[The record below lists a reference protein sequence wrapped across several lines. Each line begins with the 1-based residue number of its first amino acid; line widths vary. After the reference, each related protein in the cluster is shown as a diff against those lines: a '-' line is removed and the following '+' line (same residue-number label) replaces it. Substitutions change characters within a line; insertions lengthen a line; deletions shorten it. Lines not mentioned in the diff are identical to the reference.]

1 MHEILLLAVS
11 CCLDSVALF
20 TDDLSYSTITNNKQ
34 PCLKYYNVSIVHA
47 LHASDD
53 EYICWMGNESMP

>member
-34 PCLKYYNVSIVHA
+34 PCLKYYNVSIVLA

-53 EYICWMGNESMP
+53 EYIC